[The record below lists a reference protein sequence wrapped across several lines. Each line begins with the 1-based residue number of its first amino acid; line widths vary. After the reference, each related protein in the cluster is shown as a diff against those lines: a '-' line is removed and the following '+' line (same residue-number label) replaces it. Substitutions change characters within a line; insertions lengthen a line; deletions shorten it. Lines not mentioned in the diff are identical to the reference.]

1 MQENQD
7 DTFYELDFDVYRDGE
22 YVGHV
27 HPSVQLVQ
35 STQQQKLNAGVIG
48 FPLEDLFVVYKGVN
62 DEGAFAMDVRVNPL
76 VTFVWVGFGCSWWA
90 SRWLWWAVARPSGS
104 EGALEVD
111 TADAEGDDSSSES
124 PKA

>member
-1 MQENQD
+1 MYVTEKVEYLGYDEETDTVASDFTIQDFTLVYTGNDIELQENQD
-7 DTFYELDFDVYRDGE
+7 DIIYELDFDVYRNGE

-62 DEGAFAMDVRVNPL
+62 DEGAFAMDVRVNP
-76 VTFVWVGFGCSWWA
+76 W
-90 SRWLWWAVARPSGS
+90 
-104 EGALEVD
+104 
-111 TADAEGDDSSSES
+111 
-124 PKA
+124 